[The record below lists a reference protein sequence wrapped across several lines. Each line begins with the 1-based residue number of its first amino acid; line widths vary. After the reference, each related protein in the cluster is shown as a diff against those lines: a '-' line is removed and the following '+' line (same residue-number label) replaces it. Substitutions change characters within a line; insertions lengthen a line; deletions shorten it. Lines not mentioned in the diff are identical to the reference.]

1 MTTYAITGDD
11 TFLLNS
17 RVLDDLTDGSVVTI
31 NYDNDRI
38 GLSTGKNGTT
48 VFADNRQGVNG
59 TVELRVLIGSG
70 TDKYLNGL
78 SIQQENDTIGFSLLG
93 GVFSKRIGDGNGN
106 VQYVRYS
113 LAGGMFSKFPDT
125 QENNTGD
132 TEQGTVVYT
141 IKFANISRVIS

>member
-11 TFLLNS
+11 TFLLNA
-17 RVLDDLTDGSVVTI
+17 RVLDDLTDGSVVT
-31 NYDNDRI
+31 NDRI

-59 TVELRVLIGSG
+59 TVELRVLMGSA

-78 SIQQENDTIGFSLLG
+78 SITQENDTIGFNLLSG
-93 GVFSKRIGDGNGN
+93 IFAKRTGDGHGN
-106 VQYVRYS
+106 IQYVQYA
-113 LAGGMFSKFPDT
+113 LAGGMFSRFPDV

-141 IKFANISRVIS
+141 IKFANISRTIA